1 MCALVSSN
9 VINYYVQFG
18 KGEDLYTPEEYKK
31 MKTKMEAIR
40 EDWTYDVFEDEHNM
54 PCMDWFK

>member
-18 KGEDLYTPEEYKK
+18 KGEDLYTPEEYKE
-31 MKTKMEAIR
+31 MKTAMVKLR
-40 EDWTYDVFEDEHNM
+40 EDYLNYCVF
-54 PCMDWFK
+54 KS